1 MLELIAREVGL
12 AEAYRWVPLGDLRND
27 SDSDEPRET
36 QAELKARQAEHSR
49 EHYRKSVLHRLEQ
62 EKDDPDLRTR
72 RKDMFCWTRTSGT
85 DMRAIIIET
94 LREISVSVCAA
105 VRRPDHARCVAMRV
119 QVNPVPLNGSCEL
132 VLSLCKA
139 GTH

>member
-1 MLELIAREVGL
+1 MKRPHRGLVRGQVLELIAREVGL

-49 EHYRKSVLHRLEQ
+49 EHYRKLVLRRLEQ

-94 LREISVSVCAA
+94 LREIGECLCS
-105 VRRPDHARCVAMRV
+105 RPSSR
-119 QVNPVPLNGSCEL
+119 SCEMCRDE
-132 VLSLCKA
+132 SA
-139 GTH
+139 GQPSTSERLM

>member
-1 MLELIAREVGL
+1 MKRPHRGLVRGQVLELIAREVGL

-36 QAELKARQAEHSR
+36 QAELEARQAEHSR
-49 EHYRKSVLHRLEQ
+49 EHYRKLVLRRLEQ

-85 DMRAIIIET
+85 DIRAIIIET
-94 LREISVSVCAA
+94 LREIGVSVSVQPS
-105 VRRPDHARCVAMRV
+105 VVSIMRDV
-119 QVNPVPLNGSCEL
+119 SR
-132 VLSLCKA
+132 
-139 GTH
+139 